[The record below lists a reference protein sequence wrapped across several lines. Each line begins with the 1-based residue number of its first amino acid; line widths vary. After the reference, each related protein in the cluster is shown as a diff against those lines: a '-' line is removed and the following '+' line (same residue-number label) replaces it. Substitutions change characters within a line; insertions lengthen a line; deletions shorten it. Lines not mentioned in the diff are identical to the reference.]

1 MSEHEGNR
9 LTLEGLAQKLETQ
22 AQRLKTLERENAELR
37 HKVATLE
44 GSETRRDDVVALR
57 GSDRS
62 RAKEVASEFAG
73 QVSRRSLLSKAGAA
87 AVAAVAAGTL
97 LNQRE
102 AKAHDVTTD
111 IDVDSVNAH
120 RVIVFPDDNSSAITS
135 TINSRNSAAV
145 KGTNLADGPAI
156 EGVSGFGNGPGIR
169 GSGDPGV
176 FGSGGGGT
184 GAGVLGVNS
193 IGTGV
198 QGEGQAG
205 VVGKS
210 STTGFEG
217 VYGQHTGSLGF
228 GIVGDGTGAAGAGML
243 GRNSVGNGVHGQG
256 RYGGKFEGTRAQL
269 LLQPKTTA
277 GRPTSG
283 THVKGEIYLDSAG
296 TVFVCTAGGTPGT
309 WRRVNTTA
317 VT

>member
-1 MSEHEGNR
+1 MGGQDNE
-9 LTLEGLAQKLETQ
+9 LTLQGLAQRLE
-22 AQRLKTLERENAELR
+22 ALEHENAELR
-37 HKVATLE
+37 HKVGALE
-44 GSETRRDDVVALR
+44 GSATDRNEIAALG
-57 GSDRS
+57 GSDTHRDQ
-62 RAKEVASEFAG
+62 EEPVSEFAG

-97 LNQRE
+97 LTQRE
-102 AKAHDVTTD
+102 AEAHDVATD

-120 RVIVFPDDNSSAITS
+120 RVIVFPDDNVSALTS

-176 FGSGGGGT
+176 WGTGGGGT

-210 STTGFEG
+210 STTGWEG

-228 GIVGDGTGAAGAGML
+228 GIVGDGTGAAGAGIL
-243 GRNSVGNGVHGQG
+243 GRNSLGNGVHGQG

-283 THVKGEIYLDSAG
+283 THAKGEIYMDSAG
-296 TVFVCTAGGTPGT
+296 TVFVCTANGTPGT
-309 WRRVNTTA
+309 WRRVSTTTA
-317 VT
+317 